1 MTISL
6 LDGSLKLD
14 VFYDCRDSQFE
25 DHICLKI
32 VEDCP
37 EEEKIFYAG
46 ETNIYLTVE
55 QAEQISNAL
64 LNAINQSA
72 RKTK

>member
-14 VFYDCRDSQFE
+14 VFYDCKDSQFE
-25 DHICLKI
+25 DPICLKI
-32 VEDCP
+32 IEDCP

-46 ETNIYLTVE
+46 ETNIYLTTG
-55 QAEQISNAL
+55 QAQQISEAL
-64 LNAINQSA
+64 LEAVHQNS